1 MSQQHNG
8 MYEVFFFQWLTSCP
22 SDRCCF
28 LFEWLIS
35 STNQLLCLFLKYQ
48 PFPPRLWVGPWS
60 FRTIPL
66 VPSSMSHLQVVV
78 EAYAKLQFRG
88 QGIVQ
93 SLLQSHPEETQFGWF
108 CRNGLK
114 DGKTWNCFFS
124 RFPDVLF
131 CWGALHLSSRTCHKS
146 CWLELSRSSS
156 VGYGE
161 QQLSLLCNAYARLE
175 VLSGGWRQ
183 LDEELFWL
191 VTCEKFQ
198 ICTSTSRSNSEP

>member
-1 MSQQHNG
+1 MKAWLCRNPHKSTAQWN
-8 MYEVFFFQWLTSCP
+8 VTSFFFQWLTSCP

-28 LFEWLIS
+28 SFWVIDKFHKPIPDLFFWNTSRDGTLE
-35 STNQLLCLFLKYQ
+35 FA
-48 PFPPRLWVGPWS
+48 
-60 FRTIPL
+60 TIPISPL
-66 VPSSMSHLQVVV
+66 INVSSPSRCWGICKVTVS
-78 EAYAKLQFRG
+78 R

-93 SLLQSHPEETQFGWF
+93 SLLQSHPEETQYGWF

-124 RFPDVLF
+124 DFLISYFVEVQ
-131 CWGALHLSSRTCHKS
+131 HVSSRTCHKS

-175 VLSGGWRQ
+175 VLSGVAPVGWRTV
-183 LDEELFWL
+183 LACGLWKL
-191 VTCEKFQ
+191 
-198 ICTSTSRSNSEP
+198 SNLYFYIIK